1 MSTASAP
8 NLLVLVRHG
17 ESEWNKLNLFTG
29 WKDPA
34 LSETGQ
40 NEAKL
45 GGERL
50 KSRGLKFDVAF
61 TSSLQRAQ
69 KTCEIVLNEVGQ
81 PNLETIKDEKLNERF
96 YGDLQ
101 GLNKDEARQK
111 WGDEQVLIWR
121 RSYDVAPPNGE
132 SLKNTAERVLPY
144 YKSTVLPHI
153 LKGEKVFVAAHGN
166 SLRALIMDLEGLSG
180 DEIVKREL
188 ATGVPIVYHLDKDG
202 KYVSK
207 ELIDN

>member
-1 MSTASAP
+1 MSSEAAE
-8 NLLVLVRHG
+8 NVLVLVRHG

-40 NEAKL
+40 KEAKL

-50 KSRGLKFDVAF
+50 KSRGFKFDVAF

-81 PNLETIKDEKLNERF
+81 SNLETIKDEKLNERF

-144 YKSTVLPHI
+144 YKSTVLPHVT
-153 LKGEKVFVAAHGN
+153 KGEKVFIAAHGN

-188 ATGVPIVYHLDKDG
+188 ATGVPIVYRLDKNG
-202 KYVSK
+202 KYISK